1 MRVLPLAIKIDYTVV
16 FEYVKLP
23 TPSAATLWWLLATIA
38 GLVALF
44 VAYDIISRRLRKKR
58 ARERSE
64 TDFKQ
69 LALVCR
75 LAPDEVN
82 LLKHLIGVCEVT
94 LPDRLFTSFELFN
107 SCLEEHGPAAT
118 GPITEA
124 DAKRLRLIRN
134 KIFFGERSQLPPVR
148 TTHELKSNQWL
159 HLKRLSSGEVFMA
172 PVVEA
177 GSSGLLV
184 STPQVDKQYVKLD
197 AGEPFDVYFW
207 RDRDASYHFESEV
220 VGQTGAHYLITT
232 LKHVEDVERIQ
243 RRQFHRI
250 DTSIRVSAVPVP
262 REELD
267 RINRGEALDTAGHPG
282 LRAYVVDISGAGFA
296 LSAHTALNA
305 NDLVYVEIPGDGG
318 KRSSIPVIGKI
329 LNITKRELT
338 GESLMHAEFVGLSA
352 DRHERIFQLIYSHAR
367 SAAPAGA

>member
-1 MRVLPLAIKIDYTVV
+1 MRVFPLAIKIDYTVV
-16 FEYVKLP
+16 LEYVKIP
-23 TPSAATLWWLLATIA
+23 KPSAATLWWLLATIV
-38 GLVALF
+38 GLVVLF
-44 VAYDIISRRLRKKR
+44 IAYDAIARRIRKKR
-58 ARERSE
+58 ARQRSE

-75 LAPDEVN
+75 LDPDEVN
-82 LLKHLIGVCEVT
+82 LLKHLIGICEVE

-107 SCLEEHGPAAT
+107 SCLEEHGPGAS

-134 KIFFGERSQLPPVR
+134 KIFFGERSQLPPIR

-159 HLKRLSSGEVFMA
+159 HLRRISSGEVFMA

-177 GSSGLLV
+177 GTSGLLV
-184 STPQVDKQYVKLD
+184 STPRIDKEYIKLE
-197 AGEPFDVYFW
+197 AGEAFEVYFW
-207 RDRDASYHFESEV
+207 RDRDASYHFKSEV
-220 VGQTGAHYLITT
+220 VGQTGSHYIITT

-250 DTSIRVSAVPVP
+250 DTSIRVSAIPVP

-267 RINRGEALDTAGHPG
+267 KINQGEPVDTKGHPG

-296 LSAHTALNA
+296 LAAHTALNA
-305 NDLVYVEIPGDGG
+305 NDLVYLEIPGDGG
-318 KRSSIPVIGKI
+318 KGSPIPVIGKI
-329 LNITKRELT
+329 LNITRRELT
-338 GESLMHAEFVGLSA
+338 DESLMHAEFVGLSA
-352 DRHERIFQLIYSHAR
+352 ARHEKIFQLIYAHAGN
-367 SAAPAGA
+367 ATLAGA